1 MLLAEYLDVDLG
13 DTRLDDRLMRIL
25 PLLASNPGQSFPEQM
40 DSEADQEALYR
51 FLKNPKVTVD
61 ALLEGHRSQTLER
74 MSGRA
79 VVRIVHDTSE
89 FVFKGER
96 DGLMPPVQKEA
107 KGFSGH
113 FALAVASDESREP
126 LGVLGLFPFFQKQ
139 ELKGLTEGQK
149 GTKHLKTPRA
159 EKKSSRWETQA
170 IETAAYL
177 PSGTRGIHLMDQE
190 ADDYSV
196 FSALCVA
203 SLSFVIRVEPQ
214 RLNAQKLQTNAAL
227 ALHPATLFRE
237 VQISSRSKAQAS
249 KQHPQR
255 KTRTATLSVRASTV
269 TLNKSQFAREA
280 KLDSVSLGAV
290 HVFEASPPAGEEPIE
305 WMLFTTEPIGT
316 VAEIEAVVDHY
327 CARWVIE
334 EYFKSLKTGC
344 GFEKRQLCSYEGLL
358 RALALFIP
366 LAWTLLQLRTL
377 GRETTARPATKV
389 FSREQLRLL
398 RAILD
403 KRRRKFPDNPT
414 VRDAM
419 LGIAA
424 LGGHIKNNG
433 DPGWQVLG
441 RGLHRFSEFEEGW
454 NLRSR
459 FDQSLEASSS
469 DPAINSSQAE
479 AAQKRKQKK

>member
-1 MLLAEYLDVDLG
+1 MPSLDHSRLFAEYMDVDLG
-13 DTRLDDRLMRIL
+13 DSRLDDRLIRIL

-96 DGLMPPVQKEA
+96 DGRMPPVQKEA
-107 KGFSGH
+107 KGFAGH

-139 ELKGLTEGQK
+139 ELKGRTEREK
-149 GTKHLKTPRA
+149 AKKHRDTPRA

-190 ADDYSV
+190 ADDYNV
-196 FSALCVA
+196 FSALRVA
-203 SLSFVIRVEPQ
+203 SLSFVIRVDPLRRTAET
-214 RLNAQKLQTNAAL
+214 LQTSATL
-227 ALHPATLFRE
+227 ATLPATLFRS
-237 VQISSRSKAQAS
+237 VQISSRSKAQSS

-255 KTRTATLSVRASTV
+255 KTRHTTLSVRASAV
-269 TLNKSQFAREA
+269 TLNKPQSASEA
-280 KLDSVSLGAV
+280 KLDSISLNAV
-290 HVFEASPPAGEEPIE
+290 HVFEESPPDGEVPIE
-305 WMLFTTEPIGT
+305 WMLFTTEPVGT
-316 VAEIEAVVDHY
+316 LAEVEAVVDHY

-377 GRETTARPATKV
+377 GRETTERLATKV
-389 FSREQLRLL
+389 FSKEQLRLL

-454 NLRSR
+454 NLRMR
-459 FDQSLEASSS
+459 CDQS
-469 DPAINSSQAE
+469 
-479 AAQKRKQKK
+479 

>member
-1 MLLAEYLDVDLG
+1 MALLDRAALLAEYTDVDFG
-13 DTRLDDRLMRIL
+13 DARLDGRLRRIL

-113 FALAVASDESREP
+113 FALAVAGDESREP

-139 ELKGLTEGQK
+139 ELKGLTEREK
-149 GTKHLKTPRA
+149 AKKHRDTPRA
-159 EKKSSRWETQA
+159 QKKSSRWETQA
-170 IETAAYL
+170 IETVAYL

-190 ADDYSV
+190 ADDYNV

-203 SLSFVIRVEPQ
+203 SLSFVIRVDPLRRTAE
-214 RLNAQKLQTNAAL
+214 KLQTSAAL
-227 ALHPATLFRE
+227 ATVPATLFRS

-249 KQHPQR
+249 EQHPQR
-255 KTRTATLSVRASTV
+255 KTRHATLSVRASTV
-269 TLNKSQFAREA
+269 TLNRPQSAPAA
-280 KLDSVSLGAV
+280 KLDSVSLNAV
-290 HVFEASPPAGEEPIE
+290 HVFEESPPEGEEPIE
-305 WMLFTTEPIGT
+305 WMLFTTEPVGT
-316 VAEIEAVVDHY
+316 LAEIEAVVDHY
-327 CARWVIE
+327 RARWVIE

-344 GFEKRQLCSYEGLL
+344 GFQKRQLCSYQGLL

-389 FSREQLRLL
+389 FSREQLKLL

-441 RGLHRFSEFEEGW
+441 RGLHQFSEFEEGW
-454 NLRSR
+454 NLARR
-459 FDQSLEASSS
+459 CDQS
-469 DPAINSSQAE
+469 
-479 AAQKRKQKK
+479 